1 MVARGQQTEKKE
13 WSGGKS
19 QGGGGLKQEKAGNCF
34 SQFPSTAALGGVGHV
49 TLGQADSLTV
59 LSSSLTM
66 RLLLL
71 LARIT
76 IDLLNSYFGTIT

>member
-1 MVARGQQTEKKE
+1 MVWGEKP
-13 WSGGKS
+13 
-19 QGGGGLKQEKAGNCF
+19 GGGSLKQEKAGNCF

-76 IDLLNSYFGTIT
+76 IDLLNSYFGTIM